1 MEKIEQKR
9 EFIESEFQDF
19 DDVLDHS
26 YFSDDRMDDI
36 EEDESNYDYKDSEY
50 RSISEL

>member
-1 MEKIEQKR
+1 MEKIEMKR
-9 EFIESEFQDF
+9 EFNDFDIRDF
-19 DDVLDHS
+19 DDVLDNA
-26 YFSDDRMDDI
+26 YFSSDNMDDF